1 MELKDFEKNAS
12 VVLETF
18 KNELA
23 GIRGNRPTVKL
34 IEDLK
39 AEYFGQFL
47 PIKKLANLSV
57 VPPLEIDINVWDKNA
72 VAGIA
77 KSIEASNLGFTVSA
91 QGNMVRLNLPPL
103 SEERRQELA
112 KLVKKTAEDFR
123 IRLRHFRDEVN
134 KQIQK
139 EEQEGMIS
147 EDDKFK
153 LKEDVQKITDKINNE
168 IEDIL
173 KNKISEIM

>member
-1 MELKDFEKNAS
+1 MDLKDFEKNTA
-12 VVLETF
+12 VILESF

-23 GIRGNRPTVKL
+23 GIRGNRPTPKL

-39 AEYFGQFL
+39 VEYFGQVL
-47 PIKKLANLSV
+47 PIKQLANLSV

-72 VAGIA
+72 VPGIV
-77 KSIEASNLGFTVSA
+77 KSIEVSNLGFTVST
-91 QGNMVRLNLPPL
+91 QGNIVRLNLPQL

-123 IRLRHFRDEVN
+123 IRLRHLRDEVN

-139 EEQEGMIS
+139 EEQESVIS
-147 EDDKFK
+147 EDDKFT
-153 LKEDVQKITDKINNE
+153 LKEDVQKITDKINEE
-168 IEDIL
+168 IENIL
-173 KNKISEIM
+173 KNKIAEII